1 MTVLFDHIIYFS
13 EDPSAMKDEY
23 EQKGFY
29 TVTGGTHDI
38 WGTYN
43 TLLHCGLSYIEF
55 LGIKNR
61 QTFERYNEDNVDYTL
76 MSSIYK
82 ENYREGMHNFALR
95 TTDIEA
101 LSESLEKSGFEIDG
115 PRTFK
120 REKENG
126 EVVSWKL
133 LFIKDNK
140 TNVPMPFIIDWGMS
154 DEQRLENLEA
164 GNILGDNGKLLKIKV
179 AVENVDNAIHAF
191 TEAFHL
197 NKLDE
202 NTLELGEV
210 KLTFTENLQEN
221 QVVIEKDGETFII

>member
-1 MTVLFDHIIYFS
+1 MTLLFDHIIYFS
-13 EDPSAMKDEY
+13 EDPRAMKDY
-23 EQKGFY
+23 YQHQGFH

-38 WGTYN
+38 WGTHN

-61 QTFERYNEDNVDYTL
+61 QTFERYNEDHVDYTL

-101 LSESLEKSGFEIDG
+101 LSASLEKSGFEIDG
-115 PRTFK
+115 PHTFR

-126 EVVSWKL
+126 EVISWKL

-154 DEQRLENLEA
+154 DEERLENLEA
-164 GNILGDNGKLLKIKV
+164 GNILRDNGKLLEIKV

-191 TEAFHL
+191 TVAFHL

-202 NTLELGEV
+202 NTLGLGKV
-210 KLTFTENLQEN
+210 ILTFTEELQEN
-221 QVVIEKDGETFII
+221 QVVIEKDGETFVI